1 MDEKNLST
9 IGDSYEI
16 TFLTDEEGSADP
28 ILELLEKVQANVIN
42 QVDLGVKRLA
52 YTIQKRDS
60 ARFFCITFDAE
71 RKAIDEIE
79 KQIRHDSNIIRYL
92 IVKAIR
98 KAPAKVQIKPVEQT
112 VEEVIPATT
121 EAEVKTET
129 TEKSKVKKAV
139 KKTEEAKEEKVVKA
153 KAEKKP
159 AEKKA
164 AKPAKKKE
172 IEIEKEALDKKLEE
186 LIEE

>member
-9 IGDSYEI
+9 IGDNYEI

-28 ILELLEKVQANVIN
+28 ILELLEKVQAKVTN

-60 ARFFCITFDAE
+60 ARFFCITFAAE

-79 KQIRHDSNIIRYL
+79 KQIRHDNNIIRYL

-98 KAPAKVQIKPVEQT
+98 KAPAKVQIKPVEPT
-112 VEEVIPATT
+112 VEEVAPATAET
-121 EAEVKTET
+121 EVKAET
-129 TEKSKVKKAV
+129 IEKPKVKKVV
-139 KKTEEAKEEKVVKA
+139 KNEEKKEEKVVKA

-164 AKPAKKKE
+164 TKPAKKKE
-172 IEIEKEALDKKLEE
+172 VEIEKEALDKKLEE